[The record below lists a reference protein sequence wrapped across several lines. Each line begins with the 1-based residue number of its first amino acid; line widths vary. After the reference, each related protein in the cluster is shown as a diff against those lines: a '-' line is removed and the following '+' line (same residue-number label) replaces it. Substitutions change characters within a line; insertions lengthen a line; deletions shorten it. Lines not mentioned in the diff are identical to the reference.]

1 MLGPMG
7 QAQVVHDES
16 GWTISFAQALVS
28 QLRVDHALTLLL
40 DDDSIIRIES
50 PFELISAGGA
60 TRLPLGECYEVAPAL
75 PLLHQTVRRARI
87 GPSGTLRLEFANDW
101 RIDVPVNPNY
111 ENWQLNAG
119 SLGTWVGL
127 PGGDVSAIPPT

>member
-50 PFELISAGGA
+50 LRADLGWGSDSTSARRVLRGGA
-60 TRLPLGECYEVAPAL
+60 GAPAAA
-75 PLLHQTVRRARI
+75 PNRSPRSDWAEWDASPRI
-87 GPSGTLRLEFANDW
+87 R
-101 RIDVPVNPNY
+101 
-111 ENWQLNAG
+111 
-119 SLGTWVGL
+119 
-127 PGGDVSAIPPT
+127 